1 MLFLNQ
7 TLLIFK
13 MLQSSMK
20 SNGLGKLNSNK
31 IKFMVEDGWIE
42 EPFELADIGN
52 YLTTIPMDK
61 NKKDLIASFERMRK
75 KYLYAYEVTEPLK
88 IFECISRNPTRYGFS
103 VEKDSYDRF
112 VFTNYELRD
121 YGAIEL
127 QPKWFDTEILEICLD
142 SMEGKGIS
150 ESVFDLLKAQIHNY
164 NNISNEIH
172 IPERVKNQLEM
183 RYLFYDNQS
192 NPYDLDSR
200 SNQNKRRMDFVRDD
214 MIFDEILEHFKI
226 DRFFFTNKG
235 KRPKADDGLFRKELA
250 HLKKYLALAYIYDK
264 GRYPHMDEE
273 ANSHPLYYKK
283 HLREFL
289 AEPENYYLFADLA
302 RFLIIPYKR
311 YELLDVHSAEY
322 KSIFKYFR
330 EKRKFSK
337 WQTQQI
343 MKRYLS
349 IIEKMQMEIPK
360 VILDLVDEFN
370 HTFDFSNI
378 YDYIVRVEDHGL
390 YGQRVMSEILD
401 EIEKLERKN

>member
-1 MLFLNQ
+1 M
-7 TLLIFK
+7 FK
-13 MLQSSMK
+13 LVQLSMK
-20 SNGLGKLNSNK
+20 SNGLGKLNSKK
-31 IKFMVEDGWIE
+31 IKFMVDNEWIE
-42 EPFELADIGN
+42 EPFELSDIGN
-52 YLTTIPMDK
+52 YLTTIPMNK

-75 KYLYAYEVTEPLK
+75 KYLYAYEVTEALR
-88 IFECISRNPTRYGFS
+88 IFECIRKNPTQYGFS
-103 VEKDSYDRF
+103 SEKDSYDRF

-150 ESVFDLLKAQIHNY
+150 ESLFDLLKAQIHNY
-164 NNISNEIH
+164 NNISSALH

-183 RYLFYDNQS
+183 RYIFYDSLS
-192 NPYDLDSR
+192 NPYDTESR
-200 SNQNKRRMDFVRDD
+200 SNKDTERIEFFSDD
-214 MIFDEILEHFKI
+214 TRFDEILEHFKI
-226 DRFFFTNKG
+226 DKFFFINKG
-235 KRPKADDGLFRKELA
+235 KRHKADDGLFRKELA

-264 GRYPHMDEE
+264 GHYPHMSEY

-283 HLREFL
+283 ELRDFL
-289 AEPENYYLFADLA
+289 ADIENYYLFADLA

-311 YELLDVHSAEY
+311 YELLDVYSAEY

-337 WQTQQI
+337 WKTQQI

-349 IIEKMQMEIPK
+349 IIEKMQMEIPQ

-370 HTFDFSNI
+370 NTFDFSNI
-378 YDYIVRVEDHGL
+378 YDYIVRVEDPDL
-390 YGQRVMSEILD
+390 YGERVLSEVWDKIH
-401 EIEKLERKN
+401 ELERKNE